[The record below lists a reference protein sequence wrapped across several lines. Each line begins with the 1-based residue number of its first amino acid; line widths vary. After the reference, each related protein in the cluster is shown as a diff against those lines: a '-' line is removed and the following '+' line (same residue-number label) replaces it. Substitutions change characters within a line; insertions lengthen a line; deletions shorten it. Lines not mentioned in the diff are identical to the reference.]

1 MNQVSFFFQLVDFR
15 MLVSQTLGLDATAL
29 ALPNYEIIKLLETL
43 LHGHCHRHHLHHH
56 VNIPRH
62 CSTHQ
67 RPHLQQ
73 VQELS
78 DGSNLDVTT
87 CRSHET

>member
-1 MNQVSFFFQLVDFR
+1 

-43 LHGHCHRHHLHHH
+43 LHGHRHHLHHH
-56 VNIPRH
+56 ANILWH
-62 CSTHQ
+62 YSTHQ